1 MDKDKTNKWEKFA
14 QDQANQSVEADAD
27 ADVSVDEAELN
38 DEATL
43 VDNTVSE
50 EDEALATAAVF
61 ELQNTIKTMELKL
74 SDAEDKTKRA
84 LAEAENARRRAEKD
98 VSDAHRYGTKKILT
112 EMLPVLDSL
121 VRSREGVDDS
131 DEKVKSILD
140 GVGLTLDLF
149 ENTLAKFGFVAIDPE
164 RGDVFD
170 PQRHEA
176 MSMVPDAD
184 LEKNHVVN
192 VLQKGYELNGRV
204 IRAAMVMVSQ

>member
-27 ADVSVDEAELN
+27 VSVDEAELN

-50 EDEALATAAVF
+50 EGEALATAAVF

-98 VSDAHRYGTKKILT
+98 VADAHRYGTKKILT

-184 LEKNHVVN
+184 LDKNHVVN

-204 IRAAMVMVSQ
+204 IRAAMVIVSQ

>member
-1 MDKDKTNKWEKFA
+1 
-14 QDQANQSVEADAD
+14 
-27 ADVSVDEAELN
+27 
-38 DEATL
+38 
-43 VDNTVSE
+43 
-50 EDEALATAAVF
+50 
-61 ELQNTIKTMELKL
+61 
-74 SDAEDKTKRA
+74 
-84 LAEAENARRRAEKD
+84 
-98 VSDAHRYGTKKILT
+98 
-112 EMLPVLDSL
+112 MLPVLDSL
-121 VRSREGVDDS
+121 VRSKEGVDDS

-184 LEKNHVVN
+184 LDKNHVVN